1 MMINL
6 NAGITKKNAAK
17 SIDNLIKKANFING
31 NWDKDQEI
39 YNWNRELREEFD
51 RLFKNKI
58 EIGANLGLKGCF
70 DNDLEINLMK
80 IVTPPNYEKRRKK
93 RSENNKT
100 VFLYQLS
107 VLSLIAKELK
117 LEPTEDI
124 QRKKTDH
131 NIDNLKKLKIK
142 FNKGCLI
149 INNTKID
156 FDKKPL
162 QKELLNTLFKD
173 TKRNWSNDEIWEDWG
188 EDDLTKKTL
197 KFYSAGD
204 SINKIVALEIGI
216 SDFLIK
222 DTKQI
227 KINPKY
233 L

>member
-51 RLFKNKI
+51 KLFKNKI
-58 EIGANLGLKGCF
+58 EIEANLGLKGCF

-156 FDKKPL
+156 FNKKPL

-188 EDDLTKKTL
+188 EDDLTKRTL
-197 KFYSAGD
+197 KFYSASD
-204 SINKIVALEIGI
+204 NINKTIALEKGI
-216 SDFLIK
+216 KDFLIK

-227 KINPKY
+227 KINSKY